1 MERCLACEAEGSW
14 GVPLFLRRP
23 ARLLDYEGQ
32 VARPRREALPFTN
45 HQSPFTNHPFDALEA
60 SVGLVP
66 RPREGSAPR
75 GPPFTFHFSPFTVP
89 PSVPSCLC
97 VGISVLALR
106 LSIL

>member
-45 HQSPFTNHPFDALEA
+45 HQSPVRRARSLLRA
-60 SVGLVP
+60 GL
-66 RPREGSAPR
+66 
-75 GPPFTFHFSPFTVP
+75 SPITR
-89 PSVPSCLC
+89 ST
-97 VGISVLALR
+97 R
-106 LSIL
+106 